1 MSNPDRMT
9 ARQFLDAI
17 GTIAA
22 AYVITRPSRSATLI
36 SDVGRAYGD
45 MLRVA
50 LGAPP
55 LDPPAPARPPWTIA
69 GAREHLYE
77 THRERWIET
86 GDLEQLDL
94 MVRHVSHDR

>member
-9 ARQFLDAI
+9 ARQISNTI
-17 GTIAA
+17 GALAA
-22 AYVITRPSRSATLI
+22 AYIITPPRRSTTLI
-36 SDVGRAYGD
+36 SEMGQAYGNV
-45 MLRVA
+45 MRAA
-50 LGAPP
+50 LGTPP
-55 LDPPAPARPPWTIA
+55 YDPPAPARPPWTIA

-94 MVRHVSHDR
+94 MVRHVRP